1 MKISYMVWFLFLLAV
16 SWQDFKKKEISVKLL
31 VLMGVI
37 GTGIQFF
44 EKTVSLGSWF
54 GGIGLG
60 LALLF
65 LGLVTG
71 ENIGYG
77 DGWLVLVMGMSL
89 GFQVSLLV
97 LLISLGISALVGGG
111 LLIFRRV
118 KRNYRIPF
126 APFLLL
132 GCIFSFAAYGG

>member
-1 MKISYMVWFLFLLAV
+1 MKISYMIWFLFLLAV
-16 SWQDFKKKEISVKLL
+16 SWQDFKKKEISSELL
-31 VLMGVI
+31 ILIGGV

-44 EKTVSLGSWF
+44 EHTVSLGSWF

-65 LGLVTG
+65 LGFVTR
-71 ENIGYG
+71 EDIGYG
-77 DGWLVLVMGMSL
+77 DGVLVLVMGMSL
-89 GFQVSLLV
+89 GFWPSFLSLL
-97 LLISLGISALVGGG
+97 LALGISALAGGF
-111 LLIFRRV
+111 LLVFRKV

-132 GCIFSFAAYGG
+132 GCLLCFVITV